1 MLLKLDEMYIFVK
14 HVLIQLESKVK
25 FYFVGT

>member
-14 HVLIQLESKVK
+14 HVLIQLKSKVK